1 MRAKGEDRSFGWE
14 TRIVLASPLN
24 LFWTGAV
31 IAVLLYLSF
40 VFCALWNGL
49 DIVIDRTGD
58 PTLSSDAWT
67 ALCMSL
73 LWWTIISL
81 GQYTRS
87 ANLAE
92 AWKLSKL
99 GVSMSI
105 ERLAELER
113 GPTRVALR
121 RAAFFGLIGAA
132 AGFVFYTIVYRPD
145 GRVVWPSNMTL
156 TNAWF
161 FVMTLGLFTEIFR
174 SLSFLRMDTSVFVRD
189 LDHRVA
195 IDLLDISKLD
205 GFGRIALRG
214 ALPWLLTGTIVLL
227 LLLGQRSTELFLPLI
242 AGLVA
247 SATIVFAWPMWR
259 VHRLIDNAKKV
270 ELARLRRE
278 IVETRAVF
286 DSQGA
291 ESDRAA
297 PRLSALLALE
307 GRVEKAREWPLD
319 MPTVF
324 RFGLY
329 LALPLGSWLGGAIVE
344 RILALVM
351 G

>member
-1 MRAKGEDRSFGWE
+1 M
-14 TRIVLASPLN
+14 LASPLN

-40 VFCALWNGL
+40 VSCALWNGL
-49 DIVIDRTGD
+49 NIVVDRTGD

-67 ALCMSL
+67 ALCQAL
-73 LWWTIISL
+73 LWWSILSI
-81 GQYTRS
+81 GQYTRV

-92 AWKLSKL
+92 AWNLSRL
-99 GVSMSI
+99 GLSI
-105 ERLAELER
+105 NVDRLAALER
-113 GPTRVALR
+113 GPTRAAKR
-121 RAAFFGLIGAA
+121 RAAVFGLIGAA
-132 AGFVFYTIVYRPD
+132 GGVVFYTLVYRPD
-145 GRVVWPSNMTL
+145 GHPVGPLNMTL

-161 FVMTLGLFTEIFR
+161 LVMTVGLFAQIFR
-174 SLSFLRMDTSVFVRD
+174 SLSFLRMDTSAFIRD

-259 VHRLIDNAKKV
+259 VHRLIDSAKKV

-278 IVETRAVF
+278 IVETRAAF
-286 DSQGA
+286 EMQGA

-297 PRLSALLALE
+297 SRLSALLALE

-324 RFGLY
+324 RFALY
-329 LALPLGSWLGGAIVE
+329 LALPLGSWLGGAVVE
-344 RILALVM
+344 RILGLVM

>member
-14 TRIVLASPLN
+14 TRLVHASPLN
-24 LFWTGAV
+24 LFWTGAA

-40 VFCALWNGL
+40 MSCALWNGL
-49 DIVIDRTGD
+49 NIVIDRTGD

-113 GPTRVALR
+113 GPTRVAHR

-132 AGFVFYTIVYRPD
+132 AGFVFYMIVYRPD